1 MRGELRQL
9 IDRSNRAD
17 SRLRIDSEYL
27 LTVARKLG

>member
-1 MRGELRQL
+1 MRGELREL

-17 SRLRIDSEYL
+17 SGLRIDSEYL